1 MLNRNAILTLAFAAA
16 LAGGVA
22 APDATSRAF
31 AQDPP
36 AAPPAETPDQKAAAY
51 IKTVKAAQAKQAEG
65 DAKTAIAELL
75 KFYADAA
82 IGAEN
87 KKQVVELLAKYSRM
101 SDKVVVQT
109 SALEAFGQLAPADGS
124 KPALDFI
131 QAELKN
137 KAPNVDLYSA
147 AFRALKKLADP
158 AKGTVAAILEYL
170 KYKDDMVV
178 GKACDALS
186 GYKGAPGKLRK
197 EMLEELIKQTEGV
210 FAGSKQADNKAAQ
223 RKWNIIQPN
232 AVAALQALSGQ
243 SLADPSAARA
253 WYNDNKKNDKVWN

>member
-1 MLNRNAILTLAFAAA
+1 MLNRNLILTLALAAA
-16 LAGGVA
+16 LAGVA
-22 APDATSRAF
+22 APGAASPAF
-31 AQDPP
+31 AEDPP
-36 AAPPAETPDQKAAAY
+36 AAPPAETPDQKAATY
-51 IKTVKAAQAKQAEG
+51 IKTVKAAQAKQVEAE
-65 DAKTAIAELL
+65 AKIAIGELL
-75 KFYADAA
+75 KIYADAA
-82 IGAEN
+82 INAEN
-87 KKQVVELLAKYSRM
+87 KKQVVDLVAKYSRM

-109 SALEAFGQLAPADGS
+109 AALEAIGQLTPVDGA

-137 KAPNVDLYSA
+137 KAPNVELYTA

-158 AKGTVAAILEYL
+158 SKSTVSAILEYL

-210 FAGSKQADNKAAQ
+210 FAGSKQADNKPAQ
-223 RKWNIIQPN
+223 RKWNVIQSN

-243 SLADPSAARA
+243 NLSDPGAARA